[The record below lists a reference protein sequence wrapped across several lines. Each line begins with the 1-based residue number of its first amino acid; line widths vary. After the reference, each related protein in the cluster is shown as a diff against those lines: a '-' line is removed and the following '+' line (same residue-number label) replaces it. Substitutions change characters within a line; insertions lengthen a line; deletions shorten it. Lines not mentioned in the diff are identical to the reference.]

1 MTSSQTPLDTST
13 ADRAPLLMISTWT
26 WTAFA
31 IVFVALRF
39 FCRIRLIRSTWWD
52 DWLILAAVASTTAM
66 SIVWTIYAN
75 DGGCRHAAT
84 LTPQQ
89 LIDTARLNWISQ
101 PLCVAGL
108 TTCKISVACLIL
120 RLQSPT
126 PWRTKL
132 LVGLCTVMLLMNI
145 SVVTLMFTQCTP
157 VRILWDP
164 ASAPNGHCIK
174 SNIVSI
180 MSQSASSYMA
190 FIDLVLAIIPVH
202 MIWNLQMNKKKK
214 LAICILLSTGVSA
227 FGFAI
232 IKIVELSNDA
242 NHSDLTWATVWLFVW
257 NAFEINLIIIAACIP
272 TLVPLFE
279 IVINNRSAS
288 YFNSRK
294 ATSRGG
300 SKFSFHKES
309 FRMRNHF
316 DSTKSDTESGKD
328 ILGVKNSING
338 NSRELRVAEGT
349 HDGIWENDNTNQTVG
364 KGRIAVT
371 KQWSVMERK

>member
-39 FCRIRLIRSTWWD
+39 FCRMRLIRSTWWD
-52 DWLILAAVASTTAM
+52 DWLILAAVAFTTAM
-66 SIVWTIYAN
+66 SAVWTIYAN

-89 LIDTARLNWISQ
+89 LINTARLNWISQ

-157 VRILWDP
+157 VRMLWDP
-164 ASAPNGHCIK
+164 ASAPYGHCIK
-174 SNIVSI
+174 SNVVSI
-180 MSQSASSYMA
+180 MSQSASSKV
-190 FIDLVLAIIPVH
+190 FDTLTFWPTLTKF
-202 MIWNLQMNKKKK
+202 QMDKKKK

-227 FGFAI
+227 FGFAV

-288 YFNSRK
+288 YFNNRK

-309 FRMRNHF
+309 FRMRNRF

-338 NSRELRVAEGT
+338 NSGELRVAEGT
-349 HDGIWENDNTNQTVG
+349 HDGIWESDNTNQTVG
-364 KGRIAVT
+364 KGQISVT